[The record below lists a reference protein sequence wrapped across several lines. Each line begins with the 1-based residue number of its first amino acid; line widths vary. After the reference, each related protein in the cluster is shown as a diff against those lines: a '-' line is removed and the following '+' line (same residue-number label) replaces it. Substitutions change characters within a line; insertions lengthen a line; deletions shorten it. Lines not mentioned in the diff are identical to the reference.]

1 MNNLLE
7 ISRKENESI
16 ELPDSVTH
24 VRSLMDL
31 LVRRGDTWKKFF
43 AVAGALLFQS
53 RGRGVKAYRF
63 ERSLALGES
72 GRGGSSSF
80 SGKRAE
86 SP

>member
-24 VRSLMDL
+24 VQSLMDL

-43 AVAGALLFQS
+43 AVAGALQFTVNQQ
-53 RGRGVKAYRF
+53 F
-63 ERSLALGES
+63 
-72 GRGGSSSF
+72 
-80 SGKRAE
+80 AE
-86 SP
+86 TFTRLEHGDEVAFVPTSKDL